1 MEYGTS
7 QYGRISTNT
16 IADTVLYQYPRED
29 YAAYPLLLHI
39 FYRLSFT
46 IYKR

>member
-16 IADTVLYQYPRED
+16 IVDTVLYQCY
-29 YAAYPLLLHI
+29 
-39 FYRLSFT
+39 
-46 IYKR
+46 